1 MKSFCIKTNNKELI
15 NYLLKELEYFD
26 MNNIYVSIYK
36 FKLYQNII
44 IHYTGKH
51 TDEFL
56 KNIST
61 ILAYTIIDFYE
72 PRIIKNLIN
81 SNYFYFSTP
90 EKKAIYNL
98 CLNNVDFNSSINSIS
113 SISNSFFEYLSC
125 EHSLILDGFVHF
137 RLADYIKSLDSIV
150 DMCVNKFIIDREY
163 HEFISLLKLY
173 ISSSEPTC
181 DVIHLIYQNEESILL
196 NSSKKIIEPD
206 TTMSSFRYLSDIS
219 FSSNDLALNTLLTL
233 LPKKLYIHVIDK
245 EDDFTNTLKL
255 IFDDR
260 VFVCNDCSICNLYKI
275 KAKV

>member
-1 MKSFCIKTNNKELI
+1 LKSFCIKTNNKELI

-51 TDEFL
+51 KDEFL

-72 PRIIKNLIN
+72 PKIIKNLIN
-81 SNYFYFSTP
+81 SNYFYFSTS

-98 CLNNVDFNSSINSIS
+98 CLNNVDFAGSLNSIS
-113 SISNSFFEYLSC
+113 IISNSLFEYLSC
-125 EHSLILDGFVHF
+125 EHSLILEGFINF
-137 RLADYIKSLDSIV
+137 RLTNYIKSLDSIV

-173 ISSSEPTC
+173 ISSSESTC

-196 NSSKKIIEPD
+196 NSSKKIIKPD
-206 TTMSSFRYLSDIS
+206 TTMNSFKYLSDIS

-233 LPKKLYIHVIDK
+233 LPKKLYIHIIDK

-260 VFVCNDCSICNLYKI
+260 VFVCNDCSICNLYKL